1 MRTQALILFGIVF
14 TATAIAKDF
23 IVDLTQGKETNG
35 IFVMEQ
41 QDTVEVRLDETPST
55 GFKWHVANQ
64 YVNHIQFLNLL
75 DSQYIPNEQPEISE
89 EDEESEETET
99 PVIGGAMGAA
109 GVRTF
114 TFVAQRTGEQRLH
127 LVNARSWEV
136 QGIIG
141 QDGEVDIEKA
151 KELKIQYTYKP
162 VDFIIKET
170 SVKKSKVFLA

>member
-1 MRTQALILFGIVF
+1 MRTQALILLGIVF

-23 IVDLTQGKETNG
+23 VVDLTQGKETNG

-64 YVNHIQFLNLL
+64 YVI
-75 DSQYIPNEQPEISE
+75 
-89 EDEESEETET
+89 EETEA
-99 PVIGGAMGAA
+99 PVIGAMGAA

-151 KELKIQYTYKP
+151 
-162 VDFIIKET
+162 
-170 SVKKSKVFLA
+170 